1 MSSAPS
7 PPQFPG
13 FQPRP
18 GLRGGHLQTLAAQ
31 FLRRRIHLPPPEDLH
46 VQVAEGVQVLCHCH
60 WQPDR
65 RHAPALVIVHGLEGS
80 SQSQYV
86 IGATAKAL
94 AAGMSVVR
102 MNMRNCGR
110 TGHLGP
116 TLYHSGLSGDVR
128 EIALAVLR
136 DQKVARLLLL
146 GFSLGGN
153 LVLKLAGEWGRE
165 APAELRGVAA
175 VSPALDLA
183 ASADALHLPA
193 NRLYELY
200 FLWNLKRSV
209 RAKARLYQG
218 RYDLTRLRRLRSLR
232 DFDHRVTAFY
242 CGFESADDYY
252 ARASAAQL
260 LDRLA
265 VPVLVIH
272 AADDPFIRITPS
284 TRAKLLGNAC
294 IRYVETEHG
303 GHCGFL
309 GRAADGDDG
318 RWAERAAVDFLR
330 RC

>member
-1 MSSAPS
+1 MSSTPS
-7 PPQFPG
+7 PPHFSG

-46 VQVAEGVQVLCHCH
+46 VQVAQGVQVLCQCH
-60 WQPDR
+60 WQPER
-65 RHAPALVIVHGLEGS
+65 RNAPALIIVHGLEGS

-128 EIALAVLR
+128 EVAFAVLR

-165 APAELRGVAA
+165 APPELRGVAA

-193 NRLYELY
+193 NRLYEIY

-242 CGFESADDYY
+242 CGFDSADDYY
-252 ARASAAQL
+252 ARASASQL
-260 LDRLA
+260 LDRIA
-265 VPVLVIH
+265 VPALVIH

-284 TRAKLLGNAC
+284 THAKLLANPC

-309 GRAADGDDG
+309 ARAADGDDG